1 MDMMLLAVWG
11 SVIFGALTIVLV
23 GAWLVTGRKNKVLQ
37 ILGGVAALLSALSA
51 TYMTSGA

>member
-1 MDMMLLAVWG
+1 MDMMMLSVWG
-11 SVIFGALTIVLV
+11 SVIFGAVTIILV

-37 ILGGVAALLSALSA
+37 VLGGAAALISALSA